1 MYLMVMGM
9 RSVESE
15 GDSKSSSGMSCM
27 DVVVALL
34 SRRDRG
40 ADCGTDDPASSRR
53 DSLSV

>member
-1 MYLMVMGM
+1 MVMGM